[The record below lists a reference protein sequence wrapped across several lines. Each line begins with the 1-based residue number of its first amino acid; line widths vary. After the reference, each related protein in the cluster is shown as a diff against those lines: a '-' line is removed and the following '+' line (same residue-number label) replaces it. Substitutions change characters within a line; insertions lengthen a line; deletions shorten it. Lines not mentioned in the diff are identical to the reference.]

1 MYTNLGFGFAIG
13 CIIIVA
19 EIIYAKMTLS
29 GRTLVFGWGT
39 ILLLLAMSAGLSVGT
54 WTMIQTFYYPKTE

>member
-1 MYTNLGFGFAIG
+1 MFRLDVVIQAGL
-13 CIIIVA
+13 VA
-19 EIIYAKMTLS
+19 ERFVAELASEAELVVVVVLS
-29 GRTLVFGWGT
+29 A